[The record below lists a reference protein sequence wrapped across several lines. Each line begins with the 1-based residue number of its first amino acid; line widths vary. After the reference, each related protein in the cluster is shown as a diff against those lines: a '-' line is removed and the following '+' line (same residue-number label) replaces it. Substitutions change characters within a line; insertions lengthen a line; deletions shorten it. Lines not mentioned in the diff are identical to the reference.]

1 MSDDEVTAYI
11 CPPEICFREDEV
23 EAVIIREDTAMQ
35 VYKSRP
41 AMRLRHG
48 QLGRG
53 INDLLLQLGFDKSI
67 IEICG
72 DQANAS
78 FAS

>member
-1 MSDDEVTAYI
+1 
-11 CPPEICFREDEV
+11 
-23 EAVIIREDTAMQ
+23 MQ

-41 AMRLRHG
+41 AVRLRHG

-72 DQANAS
+72 GSGKRLVRVVTAQS
-78 FAS
+78 MPHGR